1 MIPAMSQALQIHD
14 LAKALSAAGDRLSAA
29 DLPVPATVTEA
40 MAVQKASCQPA
51 PAGPVGFKVARSPE
65 GVAVVGRLL
74 PLAIETDPV
83 PALPWRK
90 GARIEVEIAV
100 RFAAAL
106 PPRQGGYSRDE
117 VKAAIGSVHLGI
129 EILDSRIAEGSK
141 GPFLLFLADRLGNA
155 GYALGPELPKDML
168 ETVGGNPLEVWLDGT
183 SIHAAD
189 ARHPAD
195 DVMAWLMDWANDTS
209 RPQDTLAAGEIVT
222 TGSLCGALDISG
234 PGLLRAQL
242 AKTWDMSISLEDRPH
257 A

>member
-1 MIPAMSQALQIHD
+1 MSQVINIHD
-14 LAKALSAAGDRLSAA
+14 LAKVLSAAGDRLSAP

-40 MAVQKASCQPA
+40 MAVQKASYEPA
-51 PAGPVGFKVARSPE
+51 PAGPVGYKVACSPD
-65 GVAVVGRLL
+65 GIAVIGRLL

-100 RFAAAL
+100 RFATAL

-141 GPFLLFLADRLGNA
+141 APYLLFLADRIGNA
-155 GYALGPELPKDML
+155 GYALGPELPNDML
-168 ETVGGNPLEVWLDGT
+168 ETVGGNPLEVLLEGS

-195 DVMAWLMDWANDTS
+195 DAMAWLMDWANDST
-209 RPQDTLAAGEIVT
+209 RPLDTLSAGEIIT

-234 PGLLRAQL
+234 PGLLRTRL
-242 AKTWDMSISLEDRPH
+242 AETWEMSLILEDRLRGD
-257 A
+257 

>member
-1 MIPAMSQALQIHD
+1 MPPELPRTFEIHD
-14 LAKALSAAGDRLSAA
+14 LAMALATTGDRLAA
-29 DLPVPATVTEA
+29 ATLPVPTTVTEA
-40 MAVQKASCQPA
+40 MAVQKVSSEPAS
-51 PAGPVGFKVARSPE
+51 AGPVGYKVARSPD
-65 GVAVVGRLL
+65 GVAVIGRLL
-74 PLAIETDPV
+74 PLAIVDDAGT
-83 PALPWRK
+83 AFPWRK

-100 RFAAAL
+100 RFATAL
-106 PPRQGGYSRDE
+106 PPKQGGYSRDE

-168 ETVGGNPLEVWLDGT
+168 ETVGGTPLEVWLEGT

-195 DVMAWLMDWANDTS
+195 DVMAWLMDWANDS
-209 RPQDTLAAGEIVT
+209 ARPQDTLVAGEIVT

-234 PGLLRAQL
+234 PGLLRTRL
-242 AKTWDMSISLEDRPH
+242 AKTWDMSIRLADRPN